1 MTEKIKPGKSVSL
14 SYVIK
19 DDSGSVLEHNDIPTG
34 YIFGGDTQLLGGMDE
49 LLPGKQAGDEI
60 SSEISP
66 DQGFGDYDPEMVFV
80 EDLENVPEE
89 FRHIGAEV
97 QMQNDLGETKSFY
110 VSKIENGKLVID
122 GNHPMAGKTL
132 RLQVKILEVRDATA
146 EDFSA
151 IEDEVPNKP
160 TLN

>member
-1 MTEKIKPGKSVSL
+1 MTEKIKPGKFVSL